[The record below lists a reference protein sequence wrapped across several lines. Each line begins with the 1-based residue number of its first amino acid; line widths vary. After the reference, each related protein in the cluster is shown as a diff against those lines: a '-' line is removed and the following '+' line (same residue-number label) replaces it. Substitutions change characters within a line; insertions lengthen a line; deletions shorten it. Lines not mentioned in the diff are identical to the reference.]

1 MLPIL
6 NKEINFISIKI
17 QLNSTRTCKKD
28 GIILWCFIMSI
39 ELTTKEAELL
49 DFFGKLAEE

>member
-49 DFFGKLAEE
+49 DFFGKLAE